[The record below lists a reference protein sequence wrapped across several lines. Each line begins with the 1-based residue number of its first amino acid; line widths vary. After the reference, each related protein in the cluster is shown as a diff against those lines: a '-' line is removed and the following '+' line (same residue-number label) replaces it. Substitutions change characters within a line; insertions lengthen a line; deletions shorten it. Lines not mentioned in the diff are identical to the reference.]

1 MAIFHLEQT
10 QHKRSAGH
18 SAVGGC
24 AYRVG
29 ENLIDANNVVHEYSA
44 KDEVVFSEVVSP
56 SRPDVSGT
64 DALPLFL
71 ALEAFEKRKDA
82 TLGMEYE
89 CALPNELTRE
99 QNISLVRDYIT
110 QSEKLYPGAV
120 WHYGYHDKPDN
131 AHAHIWRSDRA
142 YAPGEHPEGD
152 WSEKEKSWTQKKA
165 VHASRKLW
173 ADVTN
178 RHLEKAGLDVRIDHR
193 SLKDQGIDREPQI
206 HVGRGYRNE
215 ERRAINDEI
224 IATNAQNESLEE
236 EKKRQLA
243 KVAQAER
250 DERYISTLISDR
262 ESEIATLER
271 EIVTAEKEIAAPAPA
286 PAPSPAFAQV
296 QSTKKNHAPPVN
308 IEKKNPDNG
317 LVAGLKSGR
326 QREAEAAAK
335 KKNHAPAVDVESKT
349 KTRASS
355 DEVKAAQTALEE
367 KHSHDYGYG
376 YGPR

>member
-29 ENLIDANNVVHEYSA
+29 KTLTDATGTAHDYSA
-44 KDEVVFSEVVSP
+44 KDEVVFSEIVSP

-71 ALEAFEKRKDA
+71 ALEDFEKRKDA

-110 QSEKLYPGAV
+110 KSEKLYPGAV
-120 WHYGYHDKPDN
+120 WHYGLHAKSGN
-131 AHAHIWRSDRA
+131 MHAHIWRSDRA
-142 YAPGEHPEGD
+142 YAPGIHPEGD
-152 WSEKEKSWTQKKA
+152 WSEKVKTWTQKKA
-165 VHASRKLW
+165 LFSSRKLW

-178 RHLEKAGLDVRIDHR
+178 KHLEKAGLDVRIDHR
-193 SLKDQGIDREPQI
+193 SLKNQGIDRIPQI
-206 HVGRGYRNE
+206 HVGRGYRND

-243 KVAQAER
+243 KVAQTER
-250 DERYISTLISDR
+250 DERYIKTLISDR

-271 EIVTAEKEIAAPAPA
+271 EIATAENKIAAPAPA
-286 PAPSPAFAQV
+286 PAP
-296 QSTKKNHAPPVN
+296 TKKNHAPPVN

-335 KKNHAPAVDVESKT
+335 KAAAEKKNYAPAVNIESKP
-349 KTRASS
+349 KTRASTE
-355 DEVKAAQTALEE
+355 DVEKAQKALEE
-367 KHSHDYGYG
+367 KRQDYGYGYG